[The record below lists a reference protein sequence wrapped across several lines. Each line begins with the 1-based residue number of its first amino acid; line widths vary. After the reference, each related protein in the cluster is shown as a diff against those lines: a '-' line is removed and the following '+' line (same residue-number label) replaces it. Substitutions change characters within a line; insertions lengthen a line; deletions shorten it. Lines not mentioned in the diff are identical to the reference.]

1 MNKLE
6 THGSTEKMEMSDE
19 MNAGER
25 PEELL
30 ARMREA
36 VRLFSLFF
44 RLPIL
49 PGRRGEMPLAEFRQ
63 RAVFMEHAQPFYRK
77 EYLTALLAGE
87 QRGIRVLDDP
97 LGTHTVILLADDTAV
112 FWGPFVSAP
121 YQEKNCRRL
130 VSRFACCDSKLLLQ
144 FKLFWCDLSVCE
156 PDTVIHAVQTVLQYT
171 GYSPDDFPVRR
182 TQTVKRGEPIVKL
195 AEEAELSPWRLGAVQ
210 KIEERYAI
218 ENELMVS
225 ISEGREEAALGA
237 LGKLLHTSAPQIG
250 MTVELWP
257 QESATA
263 IMRNII
269 RLGAKRSGLSAA
281 VIDSISM
288 DYAQKMHRIT
298 GGSRAAAH
306 LYEEMISDLCREIR
320 LMKESGFSSTTLR
333 ALHTIQKH
341 CAEPVSIGA
350 LAKSLRISEST
361 LARSLKADTGHT
373 FTQLLKTER
382 MNTAA
387 RLLAS
392 TSEPVQVI
400 ASRVGILD
408 QNYFAKLFY
417 SVYQVT
423 PSQYRSLTLSGTS
436 VEVR

>member
-25 PEELL
+25 PEEPL
-30 ARMREA
+30 ARMQEA

-49 PGRRGEMPLAEFRQ
+49 PSRRGEMPLAEFRQ
-63 RAVFMEHAQPFYRK
+63 RAVFMEHAQPFYKK
-77 EYLTALLAGE
+77 EYLSALLAGRQ
-87 QRGIRVLDDP
+87 QRGIWVLDDP
-97 LGTHTVILLADDTAV
+97 LGTHTVILLVKDEAV
-112 FWGPFVSAP
+112 FFGPFVTVP

-156 PDTVIHAVQTVLQYT
+156 LDMVIHAVQTMLEYA

-182 TQTVKRGEPIVKL
+182 TQTVKRGEQT
-195 AEEAELSPWRLGAVQ
+195 AEQAETELFPWRLDAVQ

-237 LGKLLHTSAPQIG
+237 LRKLLHTSAPQIG

-288 DYAQKMHRIT
+288 NYAQKMHRIT
-298 GGSRAAAH
+298 GGPRAAAH

-361 LARSLKADTGHT
+361 LARSLKTDTGHT

-392 TSEPVQVI
+392 TSEPIQVI

>member
-25 PEELL
+25 PEEPL

-63 RAVFMEHAQPFYRK
+63 RAVFMENAQPFYKK
-77 EYLTALLAGE
+77 EYLSALLAGRQ
-87 QRGIRVLDDP
+87 QRGIWVLDDP
-97 LGTHTVILLADDTAV
+97 LGTHTVILLAEDTAV
-112 FWGPFVSAP
+112 FFGPFVTAP

-156 PDTVIHAVQTVLQYT
+156 PDMVIHAVQTMLEYA

-182 TQTVKRGEPIVKL
+182 TQTVKRGEQT
-195 AEEAELSPWRLGAVQ
+195 AEQAETELFPWRLGAVQ

-250 MTVELWP
+250 MTVDLWP

-269 RLGAKRSGLSAA
+269 RIGAKRSGLSAA

-288 DYAQKMHRIT
+288 NYAQKMHRIT
-298 GGSRAAAH
+298 GGPRAAAH

-320 LMKESGFSSTTLR
+320 LTKESGFSSTTLR

-361 LARSLKADTGHT
+361 LARSLKTDTGHT

-423 PSQYRSLTLSGTS
+423 PSQYRSLTLSGAS